1 MDHLQCEL
9 PSQVRPVSYRWYDG
23 GMAKDKISAT
33 IDHDVILATDED
45 AAELGLNRSEYI
57 ERVLRHEHT
66 RRQLEQYKA
75 SPMKRIIDDY
85 AARLDEANR
94 KAGLL

>member
-1 MDHLQCEL
+1 
-9 PSQVRPVSYRWYDG
+9 
-23 GMAKDKISAT
+23 MAKDKISAT